1 MDLGDSM
8 KVYFVSSGY
17 DGCFMVRCVLPMLA
31 NNWNGQW
38 KGKDSIAHSQP
49 DFLKGVQDADVIVF
63 QRPMTDA
70 YYDLAR
76 VLKKMGKKVVYDNDD
91 TYVPDSG
98 TPVGMAGFATE
109 SKIKEHIKTIDS
121 NLKRFAEIADLITVS
136 TDFLAQ
142 EYPEEK
148 TVVLPNCIDFD
159 SLPNILR
166 NDTDIVRIGMQGSVL
181 YSDDYKV
188 IKPVVE
194 ELAKRDDV
202 KLVMFGL
209 PPDDERYKMQ
219 REVMYK
225 ENLDWVNSLNCEWH
239 PVVHIT
245 EYMDKLNELKLD
257 ILLIPRAD
265 NYFNRCKSNLKFLE
279 AGALGIPCIC
289 SSFPDKKSPYEVNK
303 EDTEHLLLCSTDNE
317 WRYNIDKLVG
327 DKTLRQKIGDEA
339 REYINKNYNI
349 KAKAHL
355 WEEAYKNL

>member
-1 MDLGDSM
+1 M

-31 NNWNGQW
+31 NNWDGQW
-38 KGKDSIAHSQP
+38 KGKESVAHSQP

-76 VLKKMGKKVVYDNDD
+76 VLKKMGKKIVYDNDD
-91 TYVPDSG
+91 TYIPDSG
-98 TPVGMAGFATE
+98 TPIGMAGFATE

-121 NLKRFAEIADLITVS
+121 NLKRFAELADLITVS

-142 EYPEEK
+142 EYPPEK

-159 SLPNILR
+159 SLPEPIK
-166 NDTDIVRIGMQGSVL
+166 NDTGLVRIGMQGSVL
-181 YSDDYKV
+181 YSEDYKV

-209 PPDDERYKMQ
+209 PPDDESYKMQ

-225 ENLDWVNSLNCEWH
+225 DNIDWVNSLNCEWH

-245 EYMDKLNELKLD
+245 EYMEKLNELKLD

-279 AGALGIPCIC
+279 AGALGITCIC

-303 EDTEHLLLCSTDNE
+303 EDADHVVLCSNDSE
-317 WRYNIDKLVG
+317 WRYFIDKLIG
-327 DKTLRQKIGDEA
+327 DKSLREKMSKKA
-339 REYINKNYNI
+339 REYIKRTYNI
-349 KAKAHL
+349 KAKSYL